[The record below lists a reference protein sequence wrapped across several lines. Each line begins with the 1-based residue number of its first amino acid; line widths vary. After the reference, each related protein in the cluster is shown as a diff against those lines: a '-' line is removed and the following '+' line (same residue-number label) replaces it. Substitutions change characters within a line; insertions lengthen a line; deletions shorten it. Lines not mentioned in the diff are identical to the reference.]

1 MLSGTREDAFAFIV
15 AALTAFCGIGFEI
28 VEGEMVPASVE
39 ELSITTGKVK
49 VLFEVFDG
57 VEVRLVLLLP

>member
-1 MLSGTREDAFAFIV
+1 MV